1 MKRCY
6 AYIRVSTLRQ
16 GEGVSLESQREAI
29 TDFASRQNL
38 SITHWFE
45 EKETAAKCGRPIFT
59 RMVKELRQGRA
70 DALIIHKL
78 DRLTRN
84 LTEYAKIGELIDSGI
99 DVHTAVDS
107 LDFRSRG
114 GRLTAEIQ
122 AVIAAD
128 YVRNLR
134 EETLKGMNGRLKQ
147 GLYPFRAPIGYI
159 DTGRGQAKT
168 LDPERASLLQQAFE
182 LYATRQYS
190 MKTLLPKLQAMGLTN
205 RVGGRLSLHG
215 LETLL
220 DNPFYTGVIRIK
232 RTGKSFPGVHERLI
246 SPALYERVQEIKSGK
261 AGPKVTKHNHTYQ
274 GLFRCGLCAGPMVPE
289 KQKQFV
295 YYRCPAR
302 DCDTK
307 TVREDVLV
315 DAIETCLSQA
325 ELTEANAKDAIA
337 AIERWVEK
345 AQHSDEDT
353 GLKLRKDNLAARQ
366 HRLTDALVDGMI
378 DKDTFNER
386 KQGLLLEAETLQK
399 EQSSAANYTAKA
411 AHLRSIIELTKSL
424 QKSHE
429 MADRG
434 QKQRIV
440 EITTSN
446 RVVIGKNVYLEP
458 QNWLLEVQNLASTPS
473 GDPSRIEDRTK
484 VRGTNALFGT
494 DRILELGHLLIEK
507 TKPWYDS

>member
-16 GEGVSLESQREAI
+16 GEGVSLEVQQAAI

-38 SITHWFE
+38 SIVRWFE

-84 LTEYAKIGELIDSGI
+84 LTEYAKIGELIDAGV

-147 GLYPFRAPIGYI
+147 GLYPFRAPIGYL
-159 DTGRGQAKT
+159 DTGRGQPKT
-168 LDPERASLLQQAFE
+168 LDPVRAPLVRKAFE

-190 MKTLLPKLQAMGLTN
+190 IKTLLPKLQSLGLTN

-215 LETLL
+215 VETLL
-220 DNPFYTGVIRIK
+220 NNPFYTGVIRIK
-232 RTGKSFPGVHERLI
+232 RNGQSFPGVHERLI
-246 SPALYERVQEIKSGK
+246 SPALFERVQEIKSGK
-261 AGPKVTKHNHTYQ
+261 YGPMVTRHNHTYQ
-274 GLFRCGLCAGPMVPE
+274 GLFRCGLCNGPMVPE
-289 KQKQFV
+289 RQKGTV
-295 YYRCPAR
+295 YYRCPNT
-302 DCDTK
+302 DCATK

-315 DAIETCLSQA
+315 TSIEACLSQA
-325 ELTEANAKDAIA
+325 ELTETNAEA
-337 AIERWVEK
+337 ATKEIERWVREAK
-345 AQHSDEDT
+345 HRDTVT
-353 GLKLRKDNLAARQ
+353 GLKLRQDNLEARQ

-378 DKDTFNER
+378 EKNTFNER
-386 KQGLLLEAETLQK
+386 QQALLLEAEALRQ
-399 EQSSAANYTAKA
+399 EQASAANYTAKA
-411 AHLRSIIELTKSL
+411 AHLRSVIELTKRL
-424 QKSHE
+424 QQSHE

-434 QKQRIV
+434 QKRRIV
-440 EITTSN
+440 EMTTSN
-446 RVVIGKNVYLEP
+446 RIVIEKNVYLEP
-458 QNWLLEVQNLASTPS
+458 QNWLQEVKKLASTPA
-473 GDPSRIEDRTK
+473 GDPSRIEDRTFE
-484 VRGTNALFGT
+484 RII
-494 DRILELGHLLIEK
+494 DRYDESLQRVEEK
-507 TKPWYDS
+507 FRTRTLSL

>member
-1 MKRCY
+1 MNRCY

-16 GEGVSLESQREAI
+16 GEGVSLEAQREAI
-29 TDFASRQNL
+29 TAFASRQNL
-38 SITHWFE
+38 NVTTWFE

-59 RMVKELRQGRA
+59 RMVNELRQGKA
-70 DALIIHKL
+70 DGLIIHKL

-99 DVHTAVDS
+99 NVHTAIDS

-159 DTGRGQAKT
+159 DNGRGQPKS
-168 LDPERASLLQQAFE
+168 LDPIRAPLVRKAFE
-182 LYATRQYS
+182 LYGTREYS
-190 MKTLLPKLQAMGLTN
+190 MKTLLPKLQMMGLTN

-220 DNPFYTGVIRIK
+220 DNPFYTGIIRIK

-246 SPALYERVQEIKSGK
+246 SPALYERVQDIKSGK
-261 AGPKVTKHNHTYQ
+261 AGPKVTKHNHLYQ

-289 KQKQFV
+289 RQKQFV
-295 YYRCPAR
+295 YYRCPIK

-307 TVREDVLV
+307 TIREDQLV
-315 DAIETCLSQA
+315 VVIEEFLGQSELSETDAK
-325 ELTEANAKDAIA
+325 EAKLE
-337 AIERWVEK
+337 IERWVRTVQK
-345 AQHSDEDT
+345 DAVTSSLT
-353 GLKLRKDNLAARQ
+353 LRQNNLNERQ
-366 HRLTDALVDGMI
+366 HRLTDALVDGLI

-386 KQGLLLEAETLQK
+386 KQALLLEAETLQQEGA
-399 EQSSAANYTAKA
+399 EQGNQGAKA
-411 AHLRSIIELTKSL
+411 AQLGTIIELTKSL
-424 QKSHE
+424 KRSHE
-429 MADRG
+429 MANRAE
-434 QKQRIV
+434 KRRIV
-440 EITTSN
+440 ESTSSN
-446 RVVIGKNVYLEP
+446 RFVIGKEIYLEP
-458 QNWLLEVQNLASTPS
+458 QNWLLEVRNLASTPS
-473 GDPSRIEDRTK
+473 GDPSRIEDRINLITSER
-484 VRGTNALFGT
+484 VVQTALRSIFS
-494 DRILELGHLLIEK
+494 IC
-507 TKPWYDS
+507 S